1 MKTLKK
7 CEVGRTSD
15 PRGRGFT
22 LVELLLVL
30 VILSILASVVVI
42 NVYKRPE
49 QARIAAAKA
58 DISTIDGCLE
68 SFNLDCGRFP
78 TSEEGINALIEQP
91 SDVKNWQGPYLKKGL
106 PKDPWGRDYQYSRPG
121 QHNADS
127 FDLWSNGPDGQPGT
141 DDDITNWTNK

>member
-7 CEVGRTSD
+7 CAAGRTRD
-15 PRGRGFT
+15 LRGRGFT

-68 SFNLDCGRFP
+68 SFNLDCGKFP
-78 TSEEGINALIEQP
+78 TTINDLIEQP

-106 PKDPWGRDYQYSRPG
+106 PKDPWGRDYQYANPG
-121 QHNADS
+121 QHNTGS

-141 DDDITNWTNK
+141 DDDIPNWK

>member
-1 MKTLKK
+1 MKTLNK

-15 PRGRGFT
+15 LRGRGFT

-58 DISTIDGCLE
+58 DISAIDTCLE
-68 SFNLDCGRFP
+68 AFNMDCGRFP
-78 TSEEGINALIEQP
+78 TTEEGVNALIEQP

-106 PKDPWGRDYQYSRPG
+106 PKDPWGREYQYCRPG
-121 QHNADS
+121 QHNTDS
-127 FDLWSNGPDGQPGT
+127 FDLWSNGPSGQQGT
-141 DDDITNWTNK
+141 DDYISNWTNK